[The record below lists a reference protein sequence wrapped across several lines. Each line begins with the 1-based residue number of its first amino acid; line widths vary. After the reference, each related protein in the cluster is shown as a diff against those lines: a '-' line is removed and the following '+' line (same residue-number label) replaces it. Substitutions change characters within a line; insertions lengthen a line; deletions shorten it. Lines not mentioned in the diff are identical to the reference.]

1 VTVNGVAVDGSSTHS
16 LPESA
21 AAAVVTPGSS
31 LIPAAHSSAVAV
43 AERDGHSA
51 ASLVVLV
58 VIDCIIS
65 VCLADPSPSP
75 RSPSPLHFTSVQF
88 NQVYRPLASKCVNL
102 TA

>member
-43 AERDGHSA
+43 AERDAWPQRSQ
-51 ASLVVLV
+51 
-58 VIDCIIS
+58 
-65 VCLADPSPSP
+65 PS
-75 RSPSPLHFTSVQF
+75 RRGR
-88 NQVYRPLASKCVNL
+88 Y
-102 TA
+102 